1 MDTLW
6 PFKAAVKEQWQHINL
21 PLNFQPFFIGPHI
34 RQSSI

>member
-21 PLNFQPFFIGPHI
+21 PLNFQPFFIMKIGHGFD
-34 RQSSI
+34 